1 MAVLRNSMDVI
12 FAQACGS
19 THNQSLQCLEN
30 PWISIVNL
38 LMEIPIRYIPTNPII
53 SHTFPIIL
61 HHYLL
66 PNVVRKP
73 HASESTIKKTKCPAG
88 RHSNLH
94 HSALDSQPVT
104 LVSVVGGFKLPPQ
117 KKRRAGRIEYQ
128 LDFRN

>member
-66 PNVVRKP
+66 PNVVRNP
-73 HASESTIKKTKCPAG
+73 HASESTTQKDQVPCWPPLKPSPLSTRFPTCDAGISSWWLQTTPPKKKKS
-88 RHSNLH
+88 RK
-94 HSALDSQPVT
+94 DRI
-104 LVSVVGGFKLPPQ
+104 SVGF
-117 KKRRAGRIEYQ
+117 
-128 LDFRN
+128 